1 MTETTLVPETGV
13 TEPVKFEVVDPI
25 AARIQK
31 SRLDAFEKV
40 FGVTYMERFTDPI
53 HFTNGV
59 FLNYRIHKFY
69 ENNFAFMSRNL
80 FSEYVYLRRPKYNR
94 EILAKYHDLM
104 ARKLASLETLLK
116 RFNDQIDVVMQT
128 NGVTLDDIGY
138 LRPNHELVPV
148 IHAQSRQY
156 LDVLKLADALFTK
169 TAAAVLQGVISSEA
183 KRETENKTILAMR
196 GLGNT
201 VRSEA
206 ITLRKEAQRVR
217 KVMKDEGVEVDHEL
231 DTAIETQ
238 SKVIEEGDE
247 VERANA
253 AIDGISST
261 PNSTLAQYALEKHE
275 LAMSSGKAA
284 TSATPA

>member
-40 FGVTYMERFTDPI
+40 FGVAYMERFTDPI

-116 RFNDQIDVVMQT
+116 RFNDQIDVVMVRARQSH
-128 NGVTLDDIGY
+128 VDRRRACGY
-138 LRPNHELVPV
+138 
-148 IHAQSRQY
+148 
-156 LDVLKLADALFTK
+156 
-169 TAAAVLQGVISSEA
+169 
-183 KRETENKTILAMR
+183 
-196 GLGNT
+196 
-201 VRSEA
+201 
-206 ITLRKEAQRVR
+206 
-217 KVMKDEGVEVDHEL
+217 
-231 DTAIETQ
+231 
-238 SKVIEEGDE
+238 
-247 VERANA
+247 
-253 AIDGISST
+253 
-261 PNSTLAQYALEKHE
+261 
-275 LAMSSGKAA
+275 
-284 TSATPA
+284 